1 MKERM
6 RKWVVAHSLE
16 RRKSKRRRMMMNMR
30 VLEIK
35 PKRTK
40 HPCGSMSQDLEEG

>member
-1 MKERM
+1 M
-6 RKWVVAHSLE
+6 RKWVVAHNLE
-16 RRKSKRRRMMMNMR
+16 RRRRKRKRRRMMMNMR